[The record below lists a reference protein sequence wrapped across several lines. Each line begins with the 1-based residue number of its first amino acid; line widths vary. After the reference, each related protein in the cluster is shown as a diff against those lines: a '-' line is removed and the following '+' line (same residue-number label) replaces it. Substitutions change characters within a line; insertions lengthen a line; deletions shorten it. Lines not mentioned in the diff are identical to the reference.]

1 MKSLSLTLKGYM
13 NNHTQGIVFF
23 AHNNQHVDYVK
34 QAVFS
39 ATQAKKHLNKSV
51 TLITSNKKH
60 LYQHYAKH
68 AKVFDNI
75 IEVDDYK
82 TSQTKNFND
91 GPNHIIND
99 HWKNHLRSTAYELS
113 PYDETIVMDTDYIIC
128 NKNLLKC
135 FQTKEDLLIHKKAVY
150 LNYYNKI
157 DHMVTT
163 LSDSSIDMY
172 WATVFY
178 FKKTPKI
185 KKLFELI
192 AHVKENWDF
201 YRFINQIIEPAFRND
216 YAFSIAIHNLNGYQ
230 KDIWPY
236 ALPDKLYY
244 VTDKDIPESFNEDA
258 WTFLLYNSDKSV
270 FKTVSKDINVHIMNK
285 LSLDRIIHER
295 MQDVK

>member
-1 MKSLSLTLKGYM
+1 M

-216 YAFSIAIHNLNGYQ
+216 YAFSIAIHILNGYQ